1 MMLGSIHYP
10 SRLWINMSQ
19 TQKKEKEKEK
29 FTVAKPEANQQR
41 KTN

>member
-1 MMLGSIHYP
+1 M
-10 SRLWINMSQ
+10 SRT

-41 KTN
+41 KPTNNLHAE